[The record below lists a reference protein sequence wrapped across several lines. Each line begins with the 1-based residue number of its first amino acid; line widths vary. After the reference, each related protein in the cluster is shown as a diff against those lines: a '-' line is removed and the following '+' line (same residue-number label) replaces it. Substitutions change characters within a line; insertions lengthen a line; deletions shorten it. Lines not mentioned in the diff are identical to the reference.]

1 MCLLIVQFDKGAIA
15 NLLANLLAM
24 APWCIIPAI
33 STAASFNQALSRCM
47 RCFVHAIFQATKK
60 EAHTTLLRESVAPT
74 QVTG

>member
-1 MCLLIVQFDKGAIA
+1 MCLLIVQFDKGAI
-15 NLLANLLAM
+15 ANLLAM

-47 RCFVHAIFQATKK
+47 KCFVHAIFQATKK
-60 EAHTTLLRESVAPT
+60 EAHTTLLRESAAPT